1 VSRSANFF
9 SSTPK
14 GIDIKDA
21 QGFSCLGKEGS
32 SAALNEVTFP
42 LARLNTISNRKVTTK
57 LIRLWEYETGLVW
70 EGEVSRSMSR
80 ADITDL
86 GLGKP
91 YPTDFYE
98 GLPGLPLI
106 RGGQKDLSAYCK
118 SPKPADET
126 WLLARFL
133 DYSYPEGGMVFLSK
147 PDRLPE
153 HMRKDSFWTRLQ
165 Q

>member
-32 SAALNEVTFP
+32 AAALNEVTFP
-42 LARLNTISNRKVTTK
+42 LARLNTISNRKVTTE
-57 LIRLWEYETGLVW
+57 LIRLW
-70 EGEVSRSMSR
+70 
-80 ADITDL
+80 
-86 GLGKP
+86 
-91 YPTDFYE
+91 E

-106 RGGQKDLSAYCK
+106 KGGQKDLSAYCK